1 VTNKQ
6 LIIIG
11 GANGSGKTT
20 FAMNYLEE
28 LGLEFL
34 NADHITKD
42 LENKVVKNALVAAG
56 RIFFERLN
64 NYIINGQ
71 SFIVETTLSG
81 SYINKVAKR
90 ALEEGYSV
98 KLIYLFLDD
107 DDLCVERVKTRVLK
121 GGHDVP
127 EIDIRRRFLR
137 SIKNFWLKMSQI
149 SNDWLLLYNGDEGFQ
164 QVAIGNKEKYSVEN
178 EFLFDKFLKIN
189 IDEKG

>member
-90 ALEEGYSV
+90 ALEEGYFV

>member
-1 VTNKQ
+1 MTSKQ

-20 FAMNYLEE
+20 FALNYLEE
-28 LGLEFL
+28 LGLDFL
-34 NADHITKD
+34 NADLITKS
-42 LENKVVKNALVAAG
+42 LEDKGVKNALVAAG
-56 RIFFERLN
+56 RIFFARLN
-64 NYIINGQ
+64 NYINNGQ

-81 SYINKVAKR
+81 SYINKVAQK
-90 ALEEGYSV
+90 ALDQGYSV

-107 DDLCVERVKTRVLK
+107 DDLCVERVRTRVLK

-137 SIKNFWLKMSQI
+137 SLNNFWNQMSKI

-164 QVAIGNKEKYSVEN
+164 QVAIGKNESFAVEN
-178 EFLFDKFLKIN
+178 EFLFEKFSKLIGN
-189 IDEKG
+189 EKG